1 MALEVMGMMMMR
13 RRRRDESIQMVVCA
27 SFPFSFPRHRRKRAS
42 SFVRSG
48 SETRGRQGGRQ
59 AGRQASHDVMQMSM
73 AEEDN

>member
-1 MALEVMGMMMMR
+1 MMRR

-59 AGRQASHDVMQMSM
+59 PGRQASHDVMQMSM